1 MLRITPPPADL
12 STKQGVHGPNNG
24 STTHCLLLRGCEQT
38 PGRRAARSHRAASK
52 EHLGLCSAHAASR
65 PSLAPRAAPWTV
77 RVLACAASFAVDCW
91 RESVSLTRRAAPC
104 LRRILHSSA
113 AYTRGG
119 CTAAQRWAV
128 CCRLFEGELPL
139 ACTRRKRGTA
149 RRVLGSVPPP
159 PLLSPSLRHSIPVC
173 MLQTFCTC
181 RIMMPFGYNSNMA
194 QSCQWR
200 AQGAAVAVQPDFRST
215 RRRRRENFS
224 SVPLISWSRSMNLI
238 WMFFQI

>member
-1 MLRITPPPADL
+1 VTLRVTDAQPEAFISWLTSPASMLRITPPPADL

-139 ACTRRKRGTA
+139 ACTRRKRGKD
-149 RRVLGSVPPP
+149 RRVLGSVSLSLPPP
-159 PLLSPSLRHSIPVC
+159 FSLPLSGTLSLSAC
-173 MLQTFCTC
+173 C
-181 RIMMPFGYNSNMA
+181 RRFAP
-194 QSCQWR
+194 
-200 AQGAAVAVQPDFRST
+200 AVS
-215 RRRRRENFS
+215 
-224 SVPLISWSRSMNLI
+224 
-238 WMFFQI
+238 